1 MFLST
6 NEKDTAKPLAQYRTC
21 NDIELHFD
29 DMKNFMD
36 CNRIRI
42 PSDDVMQGWIFI
54 NFLAAIP
61 TKERLTCD
69 LFDIKYDRKRKKVND
84 DRDRVS
90 IDEDEEA

>member
-1 MFLST
+1 
-6 NEKDTAKPLAQYRTC
+6 
-21 NDIELHFD
+21 
-29 DMKNFMD
+29 MKNFMD

-61 TKERLTCD
+61 TKERLNCD
-69 LFDIKYDRKRKKVND
+69 LFDIKYDRKRKMVND